1 MKNLS
6 VFNQLSIISP
16 ISFWHSFG
24 AFKVWTV
31 TRRIFFFYGM
41 HGTNS
46 KKHLKKNPKP
56 WNFRLKTTNDSR
68 KVILTEKLE
77 NLGFE

>member
-46 KKHLKKNPKP
+46 KKHLKKTLNPGI
-56 WNFRLKTTNDSR
+56 LDSR
-68 KVILTEKLE
+68 LQMIL
-77 NLGFE
+77 GRSY